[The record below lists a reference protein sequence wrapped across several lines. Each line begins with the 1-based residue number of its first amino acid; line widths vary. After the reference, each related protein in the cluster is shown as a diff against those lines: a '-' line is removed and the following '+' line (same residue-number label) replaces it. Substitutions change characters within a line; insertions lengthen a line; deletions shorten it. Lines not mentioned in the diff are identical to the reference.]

1 MIKDNMK
8 RSYTLMII
16 EVIVLLLAISFES
29 KTLVAVVSI
38 LIHEFTHILVGNK
51 LGCKL
56 YNIKFSLTGANAQ
69 LSDLDDLIDKDKVLL
84 YLSGPMSNLIISI
97 IMYILYKL
105 TNIQIFEVVSGINMW
120 LCIFNLIPAYP
131 LDGARILE
139 IIISNKSSYLK
150 GKKITSTI
158 SYIVSCILL
167 GLFLTLIFVNKINI
181 SILFILLLIIYSTVL
196 EKKWT
201 MYIVMGDIIKKRRR
215 LEKYDFMENKSVS
228 VFYKNGLLDL
238 MRLVD
243 RNKFNTFYILDEEL
257 KLISILHE
265 DELLEAL
272 KTYGNITLE
281 EYNEMKS
288 SL

>member
-1 MIKDNMK
+1 MDKDNIK

-16 EVIVLLLAISFES
+16 EIIVLLLAISFES
-29 KTLVAVVSI
+29 RTLVAVVSI

-56 YNIKFSLTGANAQ
+56 YNIKLSLTGANAE
-69 LSDLDDLIDKDKVLL
+69 LSDLDDLLDKDKILL
-84 YLSGPMSNLIISI
+84 YLSGPISNLIIG
-97 IMYILYKL
+97 
-105 TNIQIFEVVSGINMW
+105 VVSYIIYKFTSIQVFDVLFGANLW
-120 LCIFNLIPAYP
+120 LFIFNLIPAYP

-139 IIISNKSSYLK
+139 IVISKKSSYLK
-150 GKKITSTI
+150 SKKITSII
-158 SYIVSCILL
+158 SYIVSFLL
-167 GLFLTLIFVNKINI
+167 VCLFFIALYIHKLNI
-181 SILFILLLIIYSTVL
+181 SFLLIVGLIIYSTLL

-215 LEKYDFMENKSVS
+215 LKKYDFIENRSVS

-257 KLISILHE
+257 KLILILHE

-281 EYNEMKS
+281 EYDKVKN